1 MTSHFT
7 RTAAMSVLLASA
19 WLAGCASSSPDVIS
33 RQQAQRAQTVQRGVV
48 ESIRAVT
55 IEGNQSGVGA
65 ATGAVVGGIAGAG
78 AGGNRTGAVVGVLGA
93 VIGGVAGN
101 AIEKVT
107 TSEKAVELILRMDDG
122 RRIAVVQGD
131 GAQGLTVG
139 DTINLI
145 GNPGAYRV
153 VRDAGR

>member
-1 MTSHFT
+1 MTSHLT
-7 RTAAMSVLLASA
+7 RTVAMSALLVSA
-19 WLAGCASSSPDVIS
+19 LLAGCASSSPDVIS

-101 AIEKVT
+101 AIEKAT

-131 GAQGLTVG
+131 GAQGLAVG

>member
-1 MTSHFT
+1 MTSHLT
-7 RTAAMSVLLASA
+7 RTVTMSALLVSA
-19 WLAGCASSSPDVIS
+19 LLAGCASSSPDVIS

-101 AIEKVT
+101 AIEKAT

-131 GAQGLTVG
+131 GAQGLAVG